1 MCGFVCNA
9 GFENCDGETTT
20 GCEIDLNTSV
30 GNCGACDKPCANP
43 NGTTS
48 CIGGVCVPSCAPG
61 WGDCDGNPLNGCE
74 TDTAASVNH
83 CGTCNNLCSVA
94 TPLCSGGA
102 CVRLPSVTASLY
114 HSCTTQPAGAAYC
127 WGYNLYGRLGDGTTT
142 TAGTAQPVTGISDA
156 VLISSQGSDDLAFTC
171 ALHASGAVSCWGSR
185 REGQLGDGVG
195 IFGVQGTPSQVSGVT
210 DAVFVSAGN
219 AHACA
224 VRQGGQV
231 VCWGDREDGR
241 LGDGGSA
248 AGFEAA
254 PVTVANL
261 SDAIHVS
268 AGYRHSCAVRQGG
281 QVVCWG
287 SREFGRLGDNMST
300 GSATGP
306 VAVLNVTDAVQVTA
320 GVDHTCARRI
330 TGQALCWGSRADSV
344 LGDGG
349 SATGSQATPVP
360 VIGLTDALWIAA
372 GYRHSCAVR
381 ATGVVVCWGDRT
393 SGRIGNG
400 GSTAGDSVTPTQ
412 VSSITD
418 ALRVSAG
425 YSHSCAATR
434 SGKVW
439 CWGANEQGKL
449 GDDSTTAR
457 PSPVMVLGLP

>member
-1 MCGFVCNA
+1 MC
-9 GFENCDGETTT
+9 
-20 GCEIDLNTSV
+20 
-30 GNCGACDKPCANP
+30 P
-43 NGTTS
+43 
-48 CIGGVCVPSCAPG
+48 
-61 WGDCDGNPLNGCE
+61 
-74 TDTAASVNH
+74 
-83 CGTCNNLCSVA
+83 VA

-142 TAGTAQPVTGISDA
+142 NAATAQPVSGISDA
-156 VLISSQGSDDLAFTC
+156 FLISSQGSDDLAFTC
-171 ALHASGAVSCWGSR
+171 ALHESGAVSCWGSR
-185 REGQLGDGVG
+185 REGQLGDGG
-195 IFGVQGTPSQVSGVT
+195 TILGVQVTPSAVSGLS

-224 VRQGGQV
+224 VRQGGQA

-241 LGDGGSA
+241 LGDGGVTA
-248 AGFEAA
+248 AFENT
-254 PVTVANL
+254 PVAVASL
-261 SDAIHVS
+261 TDATQVS

-300 GSATGP
+300 GNATGP
-306 VAVLNVTDAVQVTA
+306 VSVLNLSDAVQVAA
-320 GVDHTCARRI
+320 GVDHTCARRS
-330 TGQALCWGSRADSV
+330 TGQAVCWGSRTNGV

-349 SATGSQATPVP
+349 STSGTQPTPVA
-360 VIGLTDALWIAA
+360 VVGLTDATWISA

-381 ATGVVVCWGDRT
+381 ATGVIVCWGDR
-393 SGRIGNG
+393 SAGRIGNG
-400 GSTAGDSVTPTQ
+400 GSTLGNSLNVTQ

-439 CWGANEQGKL
+439 CWGANDFGKL
-449 GDDSTTAR
+449 GDDTTTTR
-457 PSPVMVLGLP
+457 PSPVTVLGVP